1 MSEILDANFNEKIY
15 EKPRYKRINFAK
27 FSSVKIGG
35 EFDVEILGREYFE
48 DLGGFFGDFC
58 AKFETIS
65 GANLLTNLDA
75 KLENPNANSC
85 KFDGVIIG
93 GANNILISPNPP
105 KMGILSDEFNFI
117 RVVKLDEIATKLREI
132 QNEILDKFHQKNSEN
147 LAQNLTKFDKNRRIL
162 QIGARCKS
170 SEIYRFTREN
180 NIGGF
185 EFLRGIPGTLGGLI
199 TMNAG
204 LIQHEISQNLLS
216 VITSNG
222 EISRKN
228 CGFAYRKSAING
240 VILGANFLINGE
252 FDADLSDKIDEKR
265 ANQPRGASFGSCFKN
280 PPNDSAG
287 RLLQECGFRGKR
299 LGGCGFS
306 EKHANFLINY
316 GSGSFDEAM
325 RLIKSAQSAVKS
337 RFGIDLQTE
346 VVIL

>member
-1 MSEILDANFNEKIY
+1 
-15 EKPRYKRINFAK
+15 
-27 FSSVKIGG
+27 
-35 EFDVEILGREYFE
+35 
-48 DLGGFFGDFC
+48 
-58 AKFETIS
+58 
-65 GANLLTNLDA
+65 
-75 KLENPNANSC
+75 
-85 KFDGVIIG
+85 
-93 GANNILISPNPP
+93 
-105 KMGILSDEFNFI
+105 MGILSDEFNFI
-117 RVVKLDEIATKLREI
+117 RVVKLDEIATKSREI

-216 VITSNG
+216 VITSSG

-316 GSGSFDEAM
+316 GGGSFDEAM

-337 RFGIDLQTE
+337 RFGIYLQTE

>member
-1 MSEILDANFNEKIY
+1 MSEILDANFNEKVC

-58 AKFETIS
+58 AKSKTILD
-65 GANLLTNLDA
+65 ANLLTNLDA
-75 KLENPNANSC
+75 KLKNLNANSS

-93 GANNILISPNPP
+93 DANNILISPNPP

-117 RVVKLDEIATKLREI
+117 RVVKLDKIATKSREI

-216 VITSNG
+216 VITSSG

-252 FDADLSDKIDEKR
+252 FNADLSDKIDEKR

-299 LGGCGFS
+299 IGGCGFS

-316 GSGSFDEAM
+316 GGGSFDEAM

>member
-1 MSEILDANFNEKIY
+1 MSEILDANFNEKVC

-58 AKFETIS
+58 AKSKTILD
-65 GANLLTNLDA
+65 ANLLTNLDA
-75 KLENPNANSC
+75 KLKNLNANSS

-93 GANNILISPNPP
+93 DANNILISPNPP

-117 RVVKLDEIATKLREI
+117 RVVKLDKIATKSREI

-216 VITSNG
+216 VITSSG

>member
-1 MSEILDANFNEKIY
+1 MSEILEANFNEKVC

-35 EFDVEILGREYFE
+35 EFDVEILGQEYFE

-58 AKFETIS
+58 AKSETILD
-65 GANLLTNLDA
+65 ANLLTNL
-75 KLENPNANSC
+75 ESPNANLS

-93 GANNILISPNPP
+93 GANNILISSNPP

-117 RVVKLDEIATKLREI
+117 RVVKLDEIATKSREI

-162 QIGARCKS
+162 QIGARFKS

-204 LIQHEISQNLLS
+204 LIRHEISQNLLS

-280 PPNDSAG
+280 PPNDNAG

-299 LGGCGFS
+299 IGGCGFS

-316 GSGSFDEAM
+316 GGGSFDEAM